1 MKSVKAMIQ
10 TAANLIAG
18 TPDTTDHRLPVTVLS
33 GFLGA
38 GKTTLLN
45 HILRNREG
53 LKVAVIVNDMSEINI
68 DAQLVKTGG
77 KVGEVVLD
85 RVDEQMVEMTN
96 GCICC
101 TLRED
106 LLKEVSRLAR
116 EKRFDY
122 LLIESTGISEPLPVA
137 QTFTFED
144 EEGRSLGTLSRLDT
158 MVTVVDASTFLDN
171 FDSELDLV
179 DFKME
184 AGEGDERSIAD
195 LLSDQVEFA
204 DVILLNKCDLAPQA
218 RINKTEATIRAL
230 NPKAKILRTTNS
242 TLPLAEVL
250 NTRRFDVESASAT
263 PAWLAELSKEHTP
276 ETEEYGIGSFVYR
289 ARRPFHPQRLHDFI
303 SGGFL
308 KTVRSKGFC
317 WLATKQ
323 DFAGLWQ
330 QAGGSFRLEPM
341 GRWWAAA
348 PKNKWP
354 GGDDAEGDDAASE
367 TRAWIEKNWQEP
379 WGDRRQ
385 EIVMIGV
392 GLNRAEQHLLL
403 DSCLLTD
410 AEMKLGPANWKRMD
424 DPFPEWT
431 FSAPAEN

>member
-1 MKSVKAMIQ
+1 MNTLKNTINS
-10 TAANLIAG
+10 AASAIAG
-18 TPDTTDHRLPVTVLS
+18 KRSPLPEKLPVTVLS

-68 DAQLVKTGG
+68 DAELVKTGG

-101 TLRED
+101 TLRDD

-116 EKRFDY
+116 ENRFDY

-144 EEGRSLGTLSRLDT
+144 EEGRSLAALSRLDT
-158 MVTVVDASTFLDN
+158 MVTVVDASTFLDH
-171 FDSELDLV
+171 FESELDLA
-179 DFKME
+179 DFSMA
-184 AGEGDERSIAD
+184 AGEGDDRSIAD
-195 LLSDQVEFA
+195 LLTDQVEFA
-204 DVILLNKCDLAPQA
+204 DVILLNKCDLAPEA
-218 RINKTEATIRAL
+218 RIGKTEATIRAL
-230 NPKAKILRTTNS
+230 NPKARILRTTNAN
-242 TLPLAEVL
+242 LPLGEVMG
-250 NTRRFDVESASAT
+250 TRRFDIEAAASS
-263 PAWLAELSKEHTP
+263 PAWLAELGNVHTP
-276 ETEEYGIGSFVYR
+276 ESEEYGIGSFVYR
-289 ARRPFHPQRLHDFI
+289 ARRPFHPQRLYDMI

-308 KTVRSKGFC
+308 RTVRSKGFC
-317 WLATKQ
+317 WLASKQ

-348 PKNKWP
+348 PKSRWP
-354 GGDDAEGDDAASE
+354 GGIDGSGDDAATE

-392 GLNRAEQHLLL
+392 NLNRDQQTILLNA
-403 DSCLLTD
+403 CLLTD
-410 AEMKLGPANWKRMD
+410 EEMAFGPRAWKQLQ
-424 DPFPEWT
+424 DPFPDWLLET
-431 FSAPAEN
+431 STES

>member
-1 MKSVKAMIQ
+1 MSTLKDRLQ
-10 TAANLIAG
+10 TTADALAGDRPAA
-18 TPDTTDHRLPVTVLS
+18 PERLPVTVLS

-68 DAQLVKTGG
+68 DAELVKTGG

-101 TLRED
+101 TLRDD
-106 LLKEVSRLAR
+106 LLREVSRLAR
-116 EKRFDY
+116 ENRFDY

-144 EEGRSLGTLSRLDT
+144 EEGRSLAALSRLDT
-158 MVTVVDASTFLDN
+158 MVTVVDASTFLDH
-171 FDSELDLV
+171 FESELDLA
-179 DFKME
+179 DFSMA
-184 AGEGDERSIAD
+184 AGEGDDRSIAD
-195 LLSDQVEFA
+195 LLTDQVEFA
-204 DVILLNKCDLAPQA
+204 DVILLNKCDLAPEA
-218 RINKTEATIRAL
+218 RIGKTEATIRAL
-230 NPKAKILRTTNS
+230 NPKARIVRTTNAN
-242 TLPLAEVL
+242 LPLAEVMS
-250 NTRRFDVESASAT
+250 TRRFDVEAAASS
-263 PAWLAELSKEHTP
+263 PAWLAELGNVHTP

-289 ARRPFHPQRLHDFI
+289 ARRPFHPQRLYDMI

-308 KTVRSKGFC
+308 RTVRSKGFC
-317 WLATKQ
+317 WLASKHE
-323 DFAGLWQ
+323 FAGLWQ

-341 GRWWAAA
+341 GRWWAAV
-348 PKNKWP
+348 PKSRWP
-354 GGDDAEGDDAASE
+354 GGIDGSGDDGATE

-392 GLNRAEQHLLL
+392 NLNRDQQTLLL
-403 DSCLLTD
+403 NACLLTD
-410 AEMKLGPANWKRMD
+410 EEMARGPQAWKQLQ
-424 DPFPEWT
+424 DPFPDWLLET
-431 FSAPAEN
+431 SAES